1 MQKDNTIIR
10 LKRVLLSDKIN
21 MPNGLMAL
29 LKKDLLRVFDSY
41 FDINEEN
48 LQIEIDTGADG
59 YDISIKARSQRIK
72 SPKFLL

>member
-29 LKKDLLRVFDSY
+29 LKKDLMRVFDSY
-41 FDINEEN
+41 FDMNEDN
-48 LQIEIDTGADG
+48 LHIDIDSGADG
-59 YDISIKARSQRIK
+59 YDISIRGQSQRIK

>member
-48 LQIEIDTGADG
+48 LQIEIDTDADG
-59 YDISIKARSQRIK
+59 YDISIKGRSQRIK